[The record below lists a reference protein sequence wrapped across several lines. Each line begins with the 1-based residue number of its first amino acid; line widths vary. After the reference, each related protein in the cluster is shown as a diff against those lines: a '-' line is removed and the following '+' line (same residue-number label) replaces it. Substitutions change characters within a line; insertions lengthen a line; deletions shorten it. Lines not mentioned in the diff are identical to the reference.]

1 MACMFLVD
9 TSFLSGPG
17 RTNTV
22 GPADGR
28 EEGASEGPAEG
39 SRDGEML
46 GMPEGT
52 LEGVEEG
59 DDDSTSDGLEL
70 GFWLTVGSSDAVNDG
85 SPLGPVEGDDVVGA
99 TCIKEEERRV
109 ERGQFEMFYF
119 THNKTNIPL
128 FFQKK
133 GNDNG
138 KDLMVK
144 VNLPADGLI
153 LGTRLGE
160 SDSVAVGF
168 GVDGPVLGADDGDRL
183 IDGESLGSNA

>member
-1 MACMFLVD
+1 M
-9 TSFLSGPG
+9 
-17 RTNTV
+17 V

-28 EEGASEGPAEG
+28 EEGASEGPEEG

-46 GMPEGT
+46 GLPDGT

-59 DDDSTSDGLEL
+59 DDDSTSDGFEL

-85 SPLGPVEGDDVVGA
+85 APLGLVEGDDVVGA
-99 TCIKEEERRV
+99 TCIKEEERGV
-109 ERGQFEMFYF
+109 ERGQFEMISH
-119 THNKTNIPL
+119 TTKQISL
-128 FFQKK
+128 FSEKRRRQWKK
-133 GNDNG
+133 
-138 KDLMVK
+138 LMVK

-183 IDGESLGSNA
+183 IEGESLGSNA